1 MAMKDTFHYTG
12 VKLAAFKAFANAD
25 GTTAYT
31 GSAIDLAGYN
41 SALFSVTGV
50 YSATDAATYT
60 LSLTHS
66 DDNSSYEAAT
76 GDFIIAPDAAISGA
90 ANVQKIAYIGSKRYV
105 KLVVTP
111 SAAAT
116 STNTITITGH
126 AILQNPGLMPV
137 A

>member
-1 MAMKDTFHYTG
+1 MAMKDTYNCTSPA
-12 VKLAAFKAFANAD
+12 LAGSKVFANAD

-31 GSAIDLAGYN
+31 GSAIDMLGFN
-41 SALFSVTGV
+41 SLVITASAV
-50 YSATDAATYT
+50 YSAADAATYT

-76 GDFIIAPDAAISGA
+76 GDYIIGPSAALSGSA
-90 ANVQKIAYIGSKRYV
+90 TVQKIGYVGGRRYV

-116 STNTITITGH
+116 STTTVTVTGH
-126 AILQNPGLMPV
+126 AIRQNPGLMPV
-137 A
+137 

>member
-12 VKLAAFKAFANAD
+12 VKLAASKAFANAD

-50 YSATDAATYT
+50 YSDTDAATYT

-76 GDFIIAPDAAISGA
+76 GDFIIAPAAAISGA
-90 ANVQKIAYIGSKRYV
+90 ANVQKIGYIGSKRYV

-116 STNTITITGH
+116 STNTITVTGH

>member
-1 MAMKDTFHYTG
+1 MAMKDTYNYTSPA
-12 VKLAAFKAFANAD
+12 LAGSKVFANAD

-31 GSAIDLAGYN
+31 GSAIDMLGFN
-41 SALFSVTGV
+41 SLVITASAV
-50 YSATDAATYT
+50 YSAADAATYT

-76 GDFIIAPDAAISGA
+76 GDYIIGPSAALSGSA
-90 ANVQKIAYIGSKRYV
+90 TVQKIGYVGGRRYV

-116 STNTITITGH
+116 STTTVTVTGH
-126 AILQNPGLMPV
+126 AIRQNPGLMPV
-137 A
+137 

>member
-12 VKLAAFKAFANAD
+12 VKLAGSKVFANAD

-31 GSAIDLAGYN
+31 GSAIDLSGFN

-50 YSATDAATYT
+50 YSTTDAATYA

-66 DDNSSYEAAT
+66 DDGSTYEAAT
-76 GDFIIAPDAAISGA
+76 GDFIVGPSAAISGA

-116 STNTITITGH
+116 STNTITVTGH